1 MSLLSFGIHCMMTNL
16 ELFNTKTSAM
26 ENRASPN
33 NEQTANKPSIIRRS
47 CDQCRMRKIRCDGGT
62 PCSNCRSARVDCNYS
77 RIAPR
82 TSAVRQRIQV
92 SENYGEKI
100 DAISRDVSDIKS
112 LLAGLGVSRTAA
124 IPSLEEHRP
133 APAPQKKGDEH
144 PRGQDVPRSIP
155 LRQWDHSSHIIT
167 FIKSVVQEG
176 TSAYPNSEWDD
187 TITSLKSLVDA
198 LENPQSARKLASPEL
213 TVNILEGT
221 PSVPNLEAVL
231 GILRWA
237 KEHSSDFRISWICRF
252 LPLDKFLD
260 ICTKVWFGVGE
271 PSLPEKIIANSFI
284 AYVSA
289 EYSVVHGDIRYRS
302 YCQHHRSLVEVVTAM
317 TLGSLYM
324 VEEGRVSH
332 AWILISNAMTACQ
345 TLGYHRA
352 DRYSGGDKD
361 MQTQLFWA
369 VYTYENSLSLRLGR
383 CSGIRDSDITLPI
396 ERNQHRAIRLGR
408 IQGKVYNQLYSP
420 EGLASADDVRG
431 EAAEGLAQQ
440 VQAII
445 DESQADV
452 AVALS
457 RNTGIDEDPA
467 RVIYLHCDLV
477 CQSSLMGMILKAIPS
492 STDTGAMDRCVT
504 VARNTL
510 DLHEQC
516 MKLVNGC
523 KDPLLIKRYISW
535 AILHTPFFPFSIVFE
550 NAIRHANA
558 DDLDRLDRFSASFMS
573 DSVDN
578 EGATHPYRLYELLSQ
593 AARLCVQLSPTSAHS
608 SSTAPSSGDM
618 TMEDLGIN
626 NLSDGRAGDVML
638 DRGRDELFSIGDWFQ
653 GNQQFLQLLHEDIS
667 Y

>member
-1 MSLLSFGIHCMMTNL
+1 VINVESVVMGELPAPTADPPASTATIAGSRLEHQPFG
-16 ELFNTKTSAM
+16 SG
-26 ENRASPN
+26 S
-33 NEQTANKPSIIRRS
+33 S
-47 CDQCRMRKIRCDGGT
+47 
-62 PCSNCRSARVDCNYS
+62 
-77 RIAPR
+77 
-82 TSAVRQRIQV
+82 
-92 SENYGEKI
+92 GEKI

-112 LLAGLGVSRTAA
+112 LLAGLDLSRTTA
-124 IPSLEEHRP
+124 IPSLEEHRS

-144 PRGQDVPRSIP
+144 LRGQDVLQGIP
-155 LRQWDHSSHIIT
+155 LRQWDHSSHIIN
-167 FIKSVVQEG
+167 FIKSVVQE
-176 TSAYPNSEWDD
+176 EH
-187 TITSLKSLVDA
+187 A
-198 LENPQSARKLASPEL
+198 L
-213 TVNILEGT
+213 
-221 PSVPNLEAVL
+221 
-231 GILRWA
+231 
-237 KEHSSDFRISWICRF
+237 DFRISWICRF
-252 LPLDKFLD
+252 LPPDKFLD

-271 PSLPEKIIANSFI
+271 PSLGENIIANSFI

-302 YCQHHRSLVEVVTAM
+302 YCQHYRSLVGKLVGNLPLLLIPSIEVVTAM

-332 AWILISNAMTACQ
+332 AWMLISNAMTACQ
-345 TLGYHRA
+345 TLGYHRI
-352 DRYSGGDKD
+352 DRNSGCDKY

-383 CSGIRDSDITLPI
+383 CSGIRDSDVTLPI
-396 ERNQHRAIRLGR
+396 EPNQHRAIRLGR

-431 EAAEGLAQQ
+431 EAAEGLAKQ
-440 VQAII
+440 VQAIM

-452 AVALS
+452 AESLS

-467 RVIYLHCDLV
+467 RIIYLHCDLV

-492 STDTGAMDRCVT
+492 STDTSAMDRCVT

-523 KDPLLIKRYISW
+523 KDPLLIKIYISW

-550 NAIRHANA
+550 NAIRQANA
-558 DDLDRLDRFSASFMS
+558 DDLDRLNRFAASFKS
-573 DSVDN
+573 DDVDN
-578 EGATHPYRLYELLSQ
+578 ETHPYRLYELLSQ
-593 AARLCVQLSPTSAHS
+593 AARLCVQLNPTSAHS

-618 TMEDLGIN
+618 TMEDLDMN
-626 NLSDGRAGDVML
+626 NLPRAGDAML
-638 DRGRDELFSIGDWFQ
+638 DRGRDGLFSIGDWFQ